1 MTDFRKRA
9 IPTGDILER
18 LLAELVE
25 TVECLERGVP
35 FSVQDEKGKK
45 RTVRSPSFE
54 QVMRLL
60 SAARRDGYR
69 TQRLDVGAPSTV
81 LDDEGHPMPPLSDPT
96 GELAASDAKVAD
108 PIRYLG
114 EDALRGVTG
123 ALGDLRMVRNALIS
137 CSRFFDTNPG
147 EPGCSSHA
155 RIQDWEPVDRN
166 GRCAW
171 CYRFWLSED
180 IDPPLELLK
189 ARSEGRRITAQM
201 VEAALRPRKRGKGK
215 RGRRREKTPA

>member
-1 MTDFRKRA
+1 MRNT

-18 LLAELVE
+18 LLAELAE
-25 TVECLERGVP
+25 TVECLGRGAP
-35 FSVQDEKGKK
+35 FTVQDAKGKK
-45 RTVRSPSFE
+45 RQVRSPSFE

-60 SAARRDGYR
+60 AAARRDGYR

-96 GELAASDAKVAD
+96 GELAASDAKVVD
-108 PIRYLG
+108 PVRYLG

-137 CSRFFDTNPG
+137 CSKFFDTNPG

-155 RIQDWEPVDRN
+155 RIDMWVPVEDN
-166 GRCAW
+166 GRCRW
-171 CYRFWLSED
+171 CYDFWRAEG
-180 IDPPLELLK
+180 IDPPAELLK
-189 ARSEGRRITAQM
+189 ARADGKRITRQM
-201 VEAALRPRKRGKGK
+201 VEEALRPRKRGKGK
-215 RGRRREKTPA
+215 RGRRRERTPA